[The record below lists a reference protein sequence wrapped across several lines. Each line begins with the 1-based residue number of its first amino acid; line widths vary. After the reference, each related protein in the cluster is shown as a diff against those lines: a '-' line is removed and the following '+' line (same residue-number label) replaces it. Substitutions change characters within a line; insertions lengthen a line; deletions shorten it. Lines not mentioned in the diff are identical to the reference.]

1 MSLSLIAAVA
11 NNNVIGKDNALLWNI
26 PQDMKFFRATTSG
39 HPVIMGRKTHLSIG
53 RALPNRRNVVI
64 TRDATFTSPDVEVV
78 HSVPEALALF
88 KDSADEAFIIGGA
101 DIYTQTLPFA
111 DKLYITHIDADFDG
125 DTFFPEI
132 DTTIWKKTAETVV
145 EKGEENTYP
154 LRFTTYTH

>member
-1 MSLSLIAAVA
+1 MTLSLIAAIA

-64 TRDATFTSPDVEVV
+64 TRDTAFTSPDVEVV
-78 HSVPEALALF
+78 HSVQEALSLF
-88 KDSADEAFIIGGA
+88 KDSMDEVFVIGGA

-111 DKLYITHIDADFDG
+111 DKLYITHIDANFDG
-125 DTFFPEI
+125 DTFFPQI
-132 DTTIWKKTAETVV
+132 DTTIWKKIAETVV
-145 EKGEENTYP
+145 EKDEENMYP
-154 LRFTTYTH
+154 LRFTTYSR